1 MCRPVEDRF
10 VTGTELTIIQA
21 EVWLK
26 QALQNNMT
34 GARWYA
40 VNSAIVSSQFDFK
53 MVGSR
58 RELSL
63 KSAFL
68 VF

>member
-1 MCRPVEDRF
+1 MVRYLVVFYPRWPVCN
-10 VTGTELTIIQA
+10 
-21 EVWLK
+21 K
-26 QALQNNMT
+26 QAILLQT
-34 GARWYA
+34 GARWYG
-40 VNSAIVSSQFDFK
+40 VNSAIVPSQFDFK

>member
-1 MCRPVEDRF
+1 MCLPLEDRF
-10 VTGTELTIIQA
+10 VTGTELTKIQA
-21 EVWLK
+21 EVGLK
-26 QALQNNMT
+26 QALQNNLT
-34 GARWYA
+34 GTRWYA
-40 VNSAIVSSQFDFK
+40 VNSAIVPSQFDFK

>member
-1 MCRPVEDRF
+1 MCLPVEDRF

-53 MVGSR
+53 MVGS
-58 RELSL
+58 
-63 KSAFL
+63 
-68 VF
+68 